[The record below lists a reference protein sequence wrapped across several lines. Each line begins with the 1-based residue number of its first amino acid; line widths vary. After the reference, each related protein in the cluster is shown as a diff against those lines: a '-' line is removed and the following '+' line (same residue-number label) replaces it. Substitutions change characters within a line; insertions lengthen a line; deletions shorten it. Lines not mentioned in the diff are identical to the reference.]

1 MKEKLSEWFNRYGLA
16 ELISLTSTIVSSWL
30 AFQYTKNNLTT
41 ALVATWVGNIGYF
54 GTIFIQDTILAV
66 NQLQKSGKKYSLQTF
81 YKNVCAL
88 FVEFGI
94 AELFDS
100 LLIRPALLYYF
111 PLLIGNRTLG
121 VVIAKFAA
129 DVTFYIPAIISYE
142 LSKKKLR
149 NFD

>member
-16 ELISLTSTIVSSWL
+16 ELISLISTITSSWL
-30 AFQYTKNNLTT
+30 TFQFTKNELTT

-54 GTIFIQDTILAV
+54 GTIFIQDTILAI
-66 NQLQKSGKKYSLQTF
+66 NQLHKNGKKYSAQTF
-81 YKNVCAL
+81 YKNASAL
-88 FVEFGI
+88 FIEFGI

-100 LLIRPALLYYF
+100 LLIRPALMYYF
-111 PLLIGNRTLG
+111 PILIGNRTLG

-149 NFD
+149 QFE